1 MMNKCRSQKN
11 NLRAKKKKQW
21 ILIQI
26 EVYECNNDV
35 VKPASESGFMLIEM
49 RLRCYLRDVCS

>member
-1 MMNKCRSQKN
+1 MQKSEEQF
-11 NLRAKKKKQW
+11 ASKKKKQC

-35 VKPASESGFMLIEM
+35 VKPASESGFMLIKM